1 MSLPS
6 ISGRLQPLPA
16 GPGHTPPPGRCFGP
30 LSPTVAVAGSS
41 TLSEHCTPHY
51 PHVASAW
58 LPPYSPHSSKHCN
71 VAASIPSTLFKIL
84 QCGCHH
90 TLHTLQNTGTWL
102 PPYSPHSSE
111 YCNVAA
117 TIPSTLFKI
126 LQCGCHHTLH
136 TTQTLQREKKSF
148 LTLFRADEQF
158 RFRPHSTRNS
168 N

>member
-51 PHVASAW
+51 QHVASAW

-71 VAASIPSTLFKIL
+71 VAAAVTSTLPTHCNVAAAVLSTLFKTL
-84 QCGCHH
+84 QRGCRR
-90 TLHTLQNTGTWL
+90 TLHTLQNTAAWL
-102 PPYSPHSSE
+102 PAYPPHSSK

-117 TIPSTLFKI
+117 TIPSTLFKT
-126 LQCGCHHTLH
+126 LQRGCRRTLH
-136 TTQTLQREKKSF
+136 TLQN
-148 LTLFRADEQF
+148 TAM
-158 RFRPHSTRNS
+158 
-168 N
+168 